1 MRIEMP
7 YEAEWI
13 IDNIRSHGYEAF
25 IVGGCVR
32 DAVLGRIPGD
42 WDITTSAKPEQVKE
56 IFGKTVDTGLK
67 HGTVTIIKHGSG
79 YEVTTYRI
87 DGEYLD
93 GRHPETVEFT
103 PDLREDLK
111 RRDFTINAMAYSHET
126 GIVDEFEGMEDL
138 KRRVIRCVGCAKDRF
153 TEDALRILRAV
164 RFAAQLD
171 FVIEDETYKAIAE
184 IAPNL
189 VHVSKE
195 RIQVEL
201 TKLLLSDHPEKI
213 WMVDATG
220 IAEYVT
226 PGFTEVFERELE
238 SRNSMDPLKEC
249 WAGIAALPADKSH
262 RWAGFL
268 RHMTAE
274 QAVKILRGLK
284 LDNDTIGNVKNM
296 ITAFQAPLTVDK
308 VEIRRLLSRVTEY
321 QFLGAMQLKKL
332 DGDETVPGIL
342 RLFEEIKEAGD
353 CVSLKQL
360 AVNGGDLLAKGL
372 EKGKQIG
379 DGLMYLLNLVLEKP
393 ELNKREKAILRF
405 IEKQIMTQGYPPSVR
420 EIGKAVGLSST
431 ATVHGY
437 LSKLDE
443 KGYIKKQD
451 KKGRTLRLLKGGSG
465 EEKKTSSKEFYTQ
478 KELVEVPIIGKI
490 TAGEPILAVENVT
503 DTFPIPVDFVGNS
516 ESFMLTVRGESM
528 IESGIL
534 DGDYILV
541 KRQNM
546 ANNGEIVV
554 ALIGDEATV
563 KTFYKEKDHIRLQ
576 PENSTMD
583 PIIVPTCEILG
594 KVAGVFR
601 KM

>member
-201 TKLLLSDHPEKI
+201 TKLLMSDHPEKI

-238 SRNSMDPLKEC
+238 SRSSRDPLKEC

-296 ITAFQAPLTVDK
+296 IT
-308 VEIRRLLSRVTEY
+308 
-321 QFLGAMQLKKL
+321 GAALMDCAILVVSAA
-332 DGDETVPGIL
+332 DGPMPQTREHI
-342 RLFEEIKEAGD
+342 
-353 CVSLKQL
+353 
-360 AVNGGDLLAKGL
+360 LLARQVGVPYIVVFMNKVDQVDD
-372 EKGKQIG
+372 EE
-379 DGLMYLLNLVLEKP
+379 LL
-393 ELNKREKAILRF
+393 
-405 IEKQIMTQGYPPSVR
+405 
-420 EIGKAVGLSST
+420 
-431 ATVHGY
+431 
-437 LSKLDE
+437 
-443 KGYIKKQD
+443 
-451 KKGRTLRLLKGGSG
+451 
-465 EEKKTSSKEFYTQ
+465 
-478 KELVEVPIIGKI
+478 ELVEMEIRELLSSYDFPGDEIPIIKG
-490 TAGEPILAVENVT
+490 
-503 DTFPIPVDFVGNS
+503 
-516 ESFMLTVRGESM
+516 
-528 IESGIL
+528 
-534 DGDYILV
+534 
-541 KRQNM
+541 
-546 ANNGEIVV
+546 
-554 ALIGDEATV
+554 
-563 KTFYKEKDHIRLQ
+563 
-576 PENSTMD
+576 
-583 PIIVPTCEILG
+583 
-594 KVAGVFR
+594 
-601 KM
+601 

>member
-67 HGTVTIIKHGSG
+67 HGTVTIIKHGKG

-138 KRRVIRCVGCAKDRF
+138 KRRVIRCVGCAGDRF

-171 FVIEDETYKAIAE
+171 FVIEDETYKAIVK

-189 VHVSKE
+189 THVSKE

-213 WMVDATG
+213 WMVDETG
-220 IAEYVT
+220 IADYVT
-226 PGFTEVFERELE
+226 SGFPEVFERELE
-238 SRNSMDPLKEC
+238 RENSHNAGENETPGTCGCLVDGASRDTLKEY
-249 WAGIAALPADKSH
+249 WTGLAALPADKSH

-268 RHMTAE
+268 RHMTPE

-284 LDNDTIGNVKNM
+284 LDNDTIGNVKSM
-296 ITAFQAPLTVDK
+296 VMAFQAPLAVDK
-308 VEIRRLLSRVTEY
+308 VQIRKLLSRVTEY

-332 DGDETVPGIL
+332 DGDETVPELL
-342 RLFEEIKEAGD
+342 RLFEEIRESGD

-360 AVNGGDLLAKGL
+360 AVNGGDLLQQGL

-379 DGLMYLLNLVLEKP
+379 DGLMYLLNIVLEEP
-393 ELNKREKAILRF
+393 ELNKKDILLEKINQF
-405 IEKQIMTQGYPPSVR
+405 
-420 EIGKAVGLSST
+420 
-431 ATVHGY
+431 
-437 LSKLDE
+437 
-443 KGYIKKQD
+443 KK
-451 KKGRTLRLLKGGSG
+451 
-465 EEKKTSSKEFYTQ
+465 
-478 KELVEVPIIGKI
+478 I
-490 TAGEPILAVENVT
+490 
-503 DTFPIPVDFVGNS
+503 
-516 ESFMLTVRGESM
+516 
-528 IESGIL
+528 
-534 DGDYILV
+534 
-541 KRQNM
+541 
-546 ANNGEIVV
+546 
-554 ALIGDEATV
+554 
-563 KTFYKEKDHIRLQ
+563 
-576 PENSTMD
+576 
-583 PIIVPTCEILG
+583 
-594 KVAGVFR
+594 
-601 KM
+601 

>member
-1 MRIEMP
+1 MP

-213 WMVDATG
+213 WMVDVTG
-220 IAEYVT
+220 IADYVT
-226 PGFTEVFERELE
+226 SGFPEGFERELE
-238 SRNSMDPLKEC
+238 RENSHNAGENETPGTSGCLVDGASRDALKEC
-249 WAGIAALPADKSH
+249 WIGLAALPADKSH

-296 ITAFQAPLTVDK
+296 IMAFQAPLAVDK

-393 ELNKREKAILRF
+393 ELNKKDILLEKINQF
-405 IEKQIMTQGYPPSVR
+405 
-420 EIGKAVGLSST
+420 
-431 ATVHGY
+431 
-437 LSKLDE
+437 
-443 KGYIKKQD
+443 
-451 KKGRTLRLLKGGSG
+451 
-465 EEKKTSSKEFYTQ
+465 
-478 KELVEVPIIGKI
+478 
-490 TAGEPILAVENVT
+490 
-503 DTFPIPVDFVGNS
+503 
-516 ESFMLTVRGESM
+516 
-528 IESGIL
+528 
-534 DGDYILV
+534 
-541 KRQNM
+541 
-546 ANNGEIVV
+546 
-554 ALIGDEATV
+554 
-563 KTFYKEKDHIRLQ
+563 KEK
-576 PENSTMD
+576 
-583 PIIVPTCEILG
+583 
-594 KVAGVFR
+594 
-601 KM
+601 

>member
-213 WMVDATG
+213 WMVDETG
-220 IAEYVT
+220 IADYVT
-226 PGFTEVFERELE
+226 SGFPEVFERELE
-238 SRNSMDPLKEC
+238 RENSHNAGENETPGTSGCLVDGASRDALKEC
-249 WAGIAALPADKSH
+249 WIGLAALPADKSH

-268 RHMTAE
+268 RHMTPE
-274 QAVKILRGLK
+274 QAVKILRELK
-284 LDNDTIGNVKNM
+284 LDNDTIGNVKSM
-296 ITAFQAPLTVDK
+296 VMVFQAPLAVDK

-393 ELNKREKAILRF
+393 ELNKKDILLEKINQF
-405 IEKQIMTQGYPPSVR
+405 
-420 EIGKAVGLSST
+420 
-431 ATVHGY
+431 
-437 LSKLDE
+437 
-443 KGYIKKQD
+443 
-451 KKGRTLRLLKGGSG
+451 
-465 EEKKTSSKEFYTQ
+465 
-478 KELVEVPIIGKI
+478 
-490 TAGEPILAVENVT
+490 
-503 DTFPIPVDFVGNS
+503 
-516 ESFMLTVRGESM
+516 
-528 IESGIL
+528 
-534 DGDYILV
+534 
-541 KRQNM
+541 
-546 ANNGEIVV
+546 
-554 ALIGDEATV
+554 
-563 KTFYKEKDHIRLQ
+563 KEK
-576 PENSTMD
+576 
-583 PIIVPTCEILG
+583 
-594 KVAGVFR
+594 
-601 KM
+601 

>member
-1 MRIEMP
+1 MNRDVRIEMP

-13 IDNIRSHGYEAF
+13 IKKIRERGFEAF
-25 IVGGCVR
+25 AVGGCVR
-32 DAVLGRIPGD
+32 DTLLGRTPGD
-42 WDITTSAKPEQVKE
+42 WDITTSAKPEEVKA
-56 IFGKTVDTGLK
+56 IFGKTVDTGLQ
-67 HGTVTIIKHGSG
+67 HGTVTIIKNRKG

-87 DGEYLD
+87 DGEYRD
-93 GRHPETVEFT
+93 GRHPDSVEFT
-103 PDLREDLK
+103 SSLLEDLK

-126 GIVDEFEGMEDL
+126 GIVDAFDGMGDL
-138 KRRVIRCVGCAKDRF
+138 EKKVIRCVGCPRDRF
-153 TEDALRILRAV
+153 TEDALRILRAI
-164 RFAAQLD
+164 RFAAQLG
-171 FVIEDETYKAIAE
+171 FSIEGETYGAIRE

-189 VHVSKE
+189 KNVSKE

-296 ITAFQAPLTVDK
+296 ITAFQAPLAVDK

-360 AVNGGDLLAKGL
+360 ST
-372 EKGKQIG
+372 E
-379 DGLMYLLNLVLEKP
+379 
-393 ELNKREKAILRF
+393 AIFSQKVWKKESR
-405 IEKQIMTQGYPPSVR
+405 S
-420 EIGKAVGLSST
+420 
-431 ATVHGY
+431 AT
-437 LSKLDE
+437 
-443 KGYIKKQD
+443 
-451 KKGRTLRLLKGGSG
+451 GSC
-465 EEKKTSSKEFYTQ
+465 
-478 KELVEVPIIGKI
+478 
-490 TAGEPILAVENVT
+490 
-503 DTFPIPVDFVGNS
+503 TF
-516 ESFMLTVRGESM
+516 
-528 IESGIL
+528 
-534 DGDYILV
+534 
-541 KRQNM
+541 
-546 ANNGEIVV
+546 
-554 ALIGDEATV
+554 
-563 KTFYKEKDHIRLQ
+563 
-576 PENSTMD
+576 
-583 PIIVPTCEILG
+583 
-594 KVAGVFR
+594 
-601 KM
+601 

>member
-1 MRIEMP
+1 MP

-126 GIVDEFEGMEDL
+126 GTVDEFEGMEDL

-213 WMVDATG
+213 WMVDETG
-220 IAEYVT
+220 IADYVT
-226 PGFTEVFERELE
+226 SGFPEVFERELE
-238 SRNSMDPLKEC
+238 RENSHNAGENETPGTSGCLVDGASRDALKEC
-249 WAGIAALPADKSH
+249 WIGLAALPADKSH

-296 ITAFQAPLTVDK
+296 ITAFQAPLAVDK

-372 EKGKQIG
+372 VKGKQIG
-379 DGLMYLLNLVLEKP
+379 NGLMYLLNLVLEKP
-393 ELNKREKAILRF
+393 ELNKKDILLEKINQF
-405 IEKQIMTQGYPPSVR
+405 
-420 EIGKAVGLSST
+420 
-431 ATVHGY
+431 
-437 LSKLDE
+437 
-443 KGYIKKQD
+443 
-451 KKGRTLRLLKGGSG
+451 
-465 EEKKTSSKEFYTQ
+465 
-478 KELVEVPIIGKI
+478 
-490 TAGEPILAVENVT
+490 
-503 DTFPIPVDFVGNS
+503 
-516 ESFMLTVRGESM
+516 
-528 IESGIL
+528 
-534 DGDYILV
+534 
-541 KRQNM
+541 
-546 ANNGEIVV
+546 
-554 ALIGDEATV
+554 
-563 KTFYKEKDHIRLQ
+563 KEK
-576 PENSTMD
+576 
-583 PIIVPTCEILG
+583 
-594 KVAGVFR
+594 
-601 KM
+601 

>member
-220 IAEYVT
+220 IADYVT
-226 PGFTEVFERELE
+226 SGFPEVFERELE
-238 SRNSMDPLKEC
+238 RENSHNAGENETPGTSGCLVDGASRDALKEC
-249 WAGIAALPADKSH
+249 WIGLAALPADKSH

-296 ITAFQAPLTVDK
+296 ITAFQAPLAVDK
-308 VEIRRLLSRVTEY
+308 VEIRRFLSRVTEY

-332 DGDETVPGIL
+332 DGDKTVPGIL

-393 ELNKREKAILRF
+393 ELNKKDILLEKINQF
-405 IEKQIMTQGYPPSVR
+405 
-420 EIGKAVGLSST
+420 
-431 ATVHGY
+431 
-437 LSKLDE
+437 
-443 KGYIKKQD
+443 
-451 KKGRTLRLLKGGSG
+451 
-465 EEKKTSSKEFYTQ
+465 
-478 KELVEVPIIGKI
+478 
-490 TAGEPILAVENVT
+490 
-503 DTFPIPVDFVGNS
+503 
-516 ESFMLTVRGESM
+516 
-528 IESGIL
+528 
-534 DGDYILV
+534 
-541 KRQNM
+541 
-546 ANNGEIVV
+546 
-554 ALIGDEATV
+554 
-563 KTFYKEKDHIRLQ
+563 KEK
-576 PENSTMD
+576 
-583 PIIVPTCEILG
+583 
-594 KVAGVFR
+594 
-601 KM
+601 

>member
-1 MRIEMP
+1 MP

-171 FVIEDETYKAIAE
+171 FVIEDETYKASAE

-213 WMVDATG
+213 WMVDETG
-220 IAEYVT
+220 IADYVT
-226 PGFTEVFERELE
+226 SGFPEVFERELE
-238 SRNSMDPLKEC
+238 RENSHNAGENETPGTSGCLVDGASRDALKEC
-249 WAGIAALPADKSH
+249 WIGLAALPADKSH

-296 ITAFQAPLTVDK
+296 ITAFQAPLAVDK

-393 ELNKREKAILRF
+393 ELNKKDILL
-405 IEKQIMTQGYPPSVR
+405 E
-420 EIGKAVGLSST
+420 EIN
-431 ATVHGY
+431 
-437 LSKLDE
+437 
-443 KGYIKKQD
+443 Q
-451 KKGRTLRLLKGGSG
+451 
-465 EEKKTSSKEFYTQ
+465 F
-478 KELVEVPIIGKI
+478 
-490 TAGEPILAVENVT
+490 
-503 DTFPIPVDFVGNS
+503 
-516 ESFMLTVRGESM
+516 
-528 IESGIL
+528 
-534 DGDYILV
+534 
-541 KRQNM
+541 
-546 ANNGEIVV
+546 
-554 ALIGDEATV
+554 
-563 KTFYKEKDHIRLQ
+563 KEK
-576 PENSTMD
+576 
-583 PIIVPTCEILG
+583 
-594 KVAGVFR
+594 
-601 KM
+601 

>member
-171 FVIEDETYKAIAE
+171 FVIENETYKAIAE

-238 SRNSMDPLKEC
+238 SRSSRDLLKEC

-268 RHMTAE
+268 RHMMPE

-342 RLFEEIKEAGD
+342 QLFEEIKEAGD

-393 ELNKREKAILRF
+393 ELNKKDILL
-405 IEKQIMTQGYPPSVR
+405 E
-420 EIGKAVGLSST
+420 
-431 ATVHGY
+431 
-437 LSKLDE
+437 
-443 KGYIKKQD
+443 
-451 KKGRTLRLLKGGSG
+451 
-465 EEKKTSSKEFYTQ
+465 
-478 KELVEVPIIGKI
+478 KI
-490 TAGEPILAVENVT
+490 TQ
-503 DTFPIPVDFVGNS
+503 F
-516 ESFMLTVRGESM
+516 
-528 IESGIL
+528 
-534 DGDYILV
+534 
-541 KRQNM
+541 
-546 ANNGEIVV
+546 
-554 ALIGDEATV
+554 
-563 KTFYKEKDHIRLQ
+563 KEK
-576 PENSTMD
+576 
-583 PIIVPTCEILG
+583 
-594 KVAGVFR
+594 
-601 KM
+601 

>member
-79 YEVTTYRI
+79 YEVTTNRI

-220 IAEYVT
+220 IADYVT
-226 PGFTEVFERELE
+226 SGFPEVFERELE
-238 SRNSMDPLKEC
+238 RENSHNAGENETPGTSGCLVDGASRDALKEC
-249 WAGIAALPADKSH
+249 WIGLAALPADKSH

-296 ITAFQAPLTVDK
+296 IMAFQAPLAVDK

-393 ELNKREKAILRF
+393 ELNKKDILLEKINQF
-405 IEKQIMTQGYPPSVR
+405 
-420 EIGKAVGLSST
+420 
-431 ATVHGY
+431 
-437 LSKLDE
+437 
-443 KGYIKKQD
+443 
-451 KKGRTLRLLKGGSG
+451 
-465 EEKKTSSKEFYTQ
+465 
-478 KELVEVPIIGKI
+478 
-490 TAGEPILAVENVT
+490 
-503 DTFPIPVDFVGNS
+503 
-516 ESFMLTVRGESM
+516 
-528 IESGIL
+528 
-534 DGDYILV
+534 
-541 KRQNM
+541 
-546 ANNGEIVV
+546 
-554 ALIGDEATV
+554 
-563 KTFYKEKDHIRLQ
+563 KEK
-576 PENSTMD
+576 
-583 PIIVPTCEILG
+583 
-594 KVAGVFR
+594 
-601 KM
+601 

>member
-1 MRIEMP
+1 MP

-111 RRDFTINAMAYSHET
+111 RR
-126 GIVDEFEGMEDL
+126 V
-138 KRRVIRCVGCAKDRF
+138 VRCVGCAKDRF

-238 SRNSMDPLKEC
+238 SRSSRDPLKEC

-296 ITAFQAPLTVDK
+296 ITAFQAPLAVDK

-393 ELNKREKAILRF
+393 ELNKKDILLEKINQF
-405 IEKQIMTQGYPPSVR
+405 
-420 EIGKAVGLSST
+420 
-431 ATVHGY
+431 
-437 LSKLDE
+437 
-443 KGYIKKQD
+443 KK
-451 KKGRTLRLLKGGSG
+451 K
-465 EEKKTSSKEFYTQ
+465 
-478 KELVEVPIIGKI
+478 
-490 TAGEPILAVENVT
+490 
-503 DTFPIPVDFVGNS
+503 
-516 ESFMLTVRGESM
+516 
-528 IESGIL
+528 
-534 DGDYILV
+534 
-541 KRQNM
+541 
-546 ANNGEIVV
+546 
-554 ALIGDEATV
+554 
-563 KTFYKEKDHIRLQ
+563 
-576 PENSTMD
+576 
-583 PIIVPTCEILG
+583 
-594 KVAGVFR
+594 
-601 KM
+601 

>member
-138 KRRVIRCVGCAKDRF
+138 NRRVIRCVGCAKDRF

-171 FVIEDETYKAIAE
+171 FVIENETYKAIAE

-238 SRNSMDPLKEC
+238 SRSSRDLLKEC

-268 RHMTAE
+268 RHMMPE

-296 ITAFQAPLTVDK
+296 ITAFQAPLAVDK

-342 RLFEEIKEAGD
+342 QLFEEIKEAGD

-393 ELNKREKAILRF
+393 ELNKKDILL
-405 IEKQIMTQGYPPSVR
+405 E
-420 EIGKAVGLSST
+420 
-431 ATVHGY
+431 
-437 LSKLDE
+437 
-443 KGYIKKQD
+443 
-451 KKGRTLRLLKGGSG
+451 
-465 EEKKTSSKEFYTQ
+465 
-478 KELVEVPIIGKI
+478 KI
-490 TAGEPILAVENVT
+490 TQ
-503 DTFPIPVDFVGNS
+503 F
-516 ESFMLTVRGESM
+516 
-528 IESGIL
+528 
-534 DGDYILV
+534 
-541 KRQNM
+541 
-546 ANNGEIVV
+546 
-554 ALIGDEATV
+554 
-563 KTFYKEKDHIRLQ
+563 KEK
-576 PENSTMD
+576 
-583 PIIVPTCEILG
+583 
-594 KVAGVFR
+594 
-601 KM
+601 

>member
-220 IAEYVT
+220 IAGYVT
-226 PGFTEVFERELE
+226 SGFPEVFERELE
-238 SRNSMDPLKEC
+238 RENSHNAGENETPGTSGCLVDGASRDALKEC
-249 WAGIAALPADKSH
+249 WIGLAALPADKSH

-296 ITAFQAPLTVDK
+296 ITAFQAPLAVDK

-393 ELNKREKAILRF
+393 ELNKKDILLEKINQF
-405 IEKQIMTQGYPPSVR
+405 
-420 EIGKAVGLSST
+420 
-431 ATVHGY
+431 
-437 LSKLDE
+437 
-443 KGYIKKQD
+443 
-451 KKGRTLRLLKGGSG
+451 
-465 EEKKTSSKEFYTQ
+465 
-478 KELVEVPIIGKI
+478 
-490 TAGEPILAVENVT
+490 
-503 DTFPIPVDFVGNS
+503 
-516 ESFMLTVRGESM
+516 
-528 IESGIL
+528 
-534 DGDYILV
+534 
-541 KRQNM
+541 
-546 ANNGEIVV
+546 
-554 ALIGDEATV
+554 
-563 KTFYKEKDHIRLQ
+563 KEK
-576 PENSTMD
+576 
-583 PIIVPTCEILG
+583 
-594 KVAGVFR
+594 
-601 KM
+601 

>member
-67 HGTVTIIKHGSG
+67 HGTVTIIKHGKG

-138 KRRVIRCVGCAKDRF
+138 KRRVIRCVGRAGDRF

-171 FVIEDETYKAIAE
+171 FVIEDETYKAIVK

-189 VHVSKE
+189 THVSKE

-213 WMVDATG
+213 WMVDETG
-220 IAEYVT
+220 IADYVT
-226 PGFTEVFERELE
+226 SGFPEVFERELE
-238 SRNSMDPLKEC
+238 RENSHNAGENETPGTCGCLVEGASRDTLKEY
-249 WAGIAALPADKSH
+249 WTGLAALPADKSH

-268 RHMTAE
+268 RHMTPE

-284 LDNDTIGNVKNM
+284 LDNDTIGNVKSM
-296 ITAFQAPLTVDK
+296 VMAFQAPLAVDK
-308 VEIRRLLSRVTEY
+308 VQIRKLLSRVTEY

-332 DGDETVPGIL
+332 DGDETVPEL
-342 RLFEEIKEAGD
+342 LQLFEEIREAGD

-360 AVNGGDLLAKGL
+360 AVNGGDLLQQGL

-379 DGLMYLLNLVLEKP
+379 DGLMYLLNLVLEEPK
-393 ELNKREKAILRF
+393 LNKKDILLEKINQF
-405 IEKQIMTQGYPPSVR
+405 
-420 EIGKAVGLSST
+420 
-431 ATVHGY
+431 
-437 LSKLDE
+437 
-443 KGYIKKQD
+443 KK
-451 KKGRTLRLLKGGSG
+451 
-465 EEKKTSSKEFYTQ
+465 
-478 KELVEVPIIGKI
+478 I
-490 TAGEPILAVENVT
+490 
-503 DTFPIPVDFVGNS
+503 
-516 ESFMLTVRGESM
+516 
-528 IESGIL
+528 
-534 DGDYILV
+534 
-541 KRQNM
+541 
-546 ANNGEIVV
+546 
-554 ALIGDEATV
+554 
-563 KTFYKEKDHIRLQ
+563 
-576 PENSTMD
+576 
-583 PIIVPTCEILG
+583 
-594 KVAGVFR
+594 
-601 KM
+601 

>member
-201 TKLLLSDHPEKI
+201 TKLLLSEHPEKI

-220 IAEYVT
+220 IAEYVM
-226 PGFTEVFERELE
+226 PGFTEVFEWELE
-238 SRNSMDPLKEC
+238 SRSSRDPLKEC

-296 ITAFQAPLTVDK
+296 ITAFQAPLAVDK

-342 RLFEEIKEAGD
+342 RLFWEIKEAGD

-372 EKGKQIG
+372 VKGKQIG

-393 ELNKREKAILRF
+393 ELNKKDILLEKINQF
-405 IEKQIMTQGYPPSVR
+405 
-420 EIGKAVGLSST
+420 
-431 ATVHGY
+431 
-437 LSKLDE
+437 
-443 KGYIKKQD
+443 
-451 KKGRTLRLLKGGSG
+451 
-465 EEKKTSSKEFYTQ
+465 
-478 KELVEVPIIGKI
+478 
-490 TAGEPILAVENVT
+490 
-503 DTFPIPVDFVGNS
+503 
-516 ESFMLTVRGESM
+516 
-528 IESGIL
+528 
-534 DGDYILV
+534 
-541 KRQNM
+541 
-546 ANNGEIVV
+546 
-554 ALIGDEATV
+554 
-563 KTFYKEKDHIRLQ
+563 KEK
-576 PENSTMD
+576 
-583 PIIVPTCEILG
+583 
-594 KVAGVFR
+594 
-601 KM
+601 

>member
-171 FVIEDETYKAIAE
+171 FVIENETYKAIAE

-238 SRNSMDPLKEC
+238 SRSSRDLLKEC

-268 RHMTAE
+268 RHMMPE

-296 ITAFQAPLTVDK
+296 ITAFQAPLAVDK

-342 RLFEEIKEAGD
+342 QLFEEIKEAGD

-393 ELNKREKAILRF
+393 ELNKKDILL
-405 IEKQIMTQGYPPSVR
+405 E
-420 EIGKAVGLSST
+420 
-431 ATVHGY
+431 
-437 LSKLDE
+437 
-443 KGYIKKQD
+443 
-451 KKGRTLRLLKGGSG
+451 
-465 EEKKTSSKEFYTQ
+465 
-478 KELVEVPIIGKI
+478 KI
-490 TAGEPILAVENVT
+490 TQ
-503 DTFPIPVDFVGNS
+503 F
-516 ESFMLTVRGESM
+516 
-528 IESGIL
+528 
-534 DGDYILV
+534 
-541 KRQNM
+541 
-546 ANNGEIVV
+546 
-554 ALIGDEATV
+554 
-563 KTFYKEKDHIRLQ
+563 KEK
-576 PENSTMD
+576 
-583 PIIVPTCEILG
+583 
-594 KVAGVFR
+594 
-601 KM
+601 

>member
-67 HGTVTIIKHGSG
+67 HGTVTIIKHGKG

-138 KRRVIRCVGCAKDRF
+138 KRRVIRCVGCAGDRF

-171 FVIEDETYKAIAE
+171 FVIEDETYKAIVK

-189 VHVSKE
+189 THVSKE

-213 WMVDATG
+213 WMVDETG
-220 IAEYVT
+220 IADYVT
-226 PGFTEVFERELE
+226 SGFPEVFERELE
-238 SRNSMDPLKEC
+238 RENSHNAGENETPGTSGCLVDGASRDALKEC
-249 WAGIAALPADKSH
+249 WIGLAALPADKSH

-268 RHMTAE
+268 RHMTPE

-284 LDNDTIGNVKNM
+284 LDNDTIGNVKSM
-296 ITAFQAPLTVDK
+296 VMAFQAPLAVDK
-308 VEIRRLLSRVTEY
+308 VQIRKLLSRVTEY

-332 DGDETVPGIL
+332 DGDETVPELL
-342 RLFEEIKEAGD
+342 RLFEEIREAGD

-360 AVNGGDLLAKGL
+360 AVNGGDLLQQGL

-379 DGLMYLLNLVLEKP
+379 DGLMYLLNLVLEEPK
-393 ELNKREKAILRF
+393 LNKKDILLEKINQF
-405 IEKQIMTQGYPPSVR
+405 
-420 EIGKAVGLSST
+420 
-431 ATVHGY
+431 
-437 LSKLDE
+437 
-443 KGYIKKQD
+443 KK
-451 KKGRTLRLLKGGSG
+451 
-465 EEKKTSSKEFYTQ
+465 
-478 KELVEVPIIGKI
+478 I
-490 TAGEPILAVENVT
+490 
-503 DTFPIPVDFVGNS
+503 
-516 ESFMLTVRGESM
+516 
-528 IESGIL
+528 
-534 DGDYILV
+534 
-541 KRQNM
+541 
-546 ANNGEIVV
+546 
-554 ALIGDEATV
+554 
-563 KTFYKEKDHIRLQ
+563 
-576 PENSTMD
+576 
-583 PIIVPTCEILG
+583 
-594 KVAGVFR
+594 
-601 KM
+601 

>member
-67 HGTVTIIKHGSG
+67 HGTVTIIKHGKG

-138 KRRVIRCVGCAKDRF
+138 KRRVIRCVGCADDRF

-171 FVIEDETYKAIAE
+171 FVIEDETYKAIVK

-189 VHVSKE
+189 THVSKE

-213 WMVDATG
+213 WMVDETG
-220 IAEYVT
+220 IADYVT
-226 PGFTEVFERELE
+226 SGFPEVFERELE
-238 SRNSMDPLKEC
+238 RENALAAGRSEALGKCGCLTDGASREALKEC
-249 WAGIAALPADKSH
+249 WTGLAALVADKSH

-268 RHMTAE
+268 RHMTPE

-284 LDNDTIGNVKNM
+284 LDNDTIGNVKCM
-296 ITAFQAPLTVDK
+296 VMAFQTPLAVDK
-308 VEIRRLLSRVTEY
+308 VQIRKLLSRVTEY

-332 DGDETVPGIL
+332 DGDETVPELL

-360 AVNGGDLLAKGL
+360 AVNGGDLLQQGL

-379 DGLMYLLNLVLEKP
+379 DGLMYLLNLVLEEP
-393 ELNKREKAILRF
+393 ELNKKDILLEKINQF
-405 IEKQIMTQGYPPSVR
+405 
-420 EIGKAVGLSST
+420 
-431 ATVHGY
+431 
-437 LSKLDE
+437 
-443 KGYIKKQD
+443 KK
-451 KKGRTLRLLKGGSG
+451 
-465 EEKKTSSKEFYTQ
+465 
-478 KELVEVPIIGKI
+478 I
-490 TAGEPILAVENVT
+490 
-503 DTFPIPVDFVGNS
+503 
-516 ESFMLTVRGESM
+516 
-528 IESGIL
+528 
-534 DGDYILV
+534 
-541 KRQNM
+541 
-546 ANNGEIVV
+546 
-554 ALIGDEATV
+554 
-563 KTFYKEKDHIRLQ
+563 
-576 PENSTMD
+576 
-583 PIIVPTCEILG
+583 
-594 KVAGVFR
+594 
-601 KM
+601 

>member
-138 KRRVIRCVGCAKDRF
+138 KRQVIRCVGCAKDRF

-220 IAEYVT
+220 IADYVT
-226 PGFTEVFERELE
+226 SGFPEVFERELE
-238 SRNSMDPLKEC
+238 RENSHNAGENETPGTSGCLVDGASRDALKEC
-249 WAGIAALPADKSH
+249 WIGLAALPADKSH

-296 ITAFQAPLTVDK
+296 IMAFQAPLAVDK

-393 ELNKREKAILRF
+393 ELNKKDILLEKINQF
-405 IEKQIMTQGYPPSVR
+405 
-420 EIGKAVGLSST
+420 
-431 ATVHGY
+431 
-437 LSKLDE
+437 
-443 KGYIKKQD
+443 
-451 KKGRTLRLLKGGSG
+451 
-465 EEKKTSSKEFYTQ
+465 
-478 KELVEVPIIGKI
+478 
-490 TAGEPILAVENVT
+490 
-503 DTFPIPVDFVGNS
+503 
-516 ESFMLTVRGESM
+516 
-528 IESGIL
+528 
-534 DGDYILV
+534 
-541 KRQNM
+541 
-546 ANNGEIVV
+546 
-554 ALIGDEATV
+554 
-563 KTFYKEKDHIRLQ
+563 KEK
-576 PENSTMD
+576 
-583 PIIVPTCEILG
+583 
-594 KVAGVFR
+594 
-601 KM
+601 

>member
-213 WMVDATG
+213 WMVDVTG
-220 IAEYVT
+220 IADYVT
-226 PGFTEVFERELE
+226 SGFPEVFERELE
-238 SRNSMDPLKEC
+238 RENSHNAGENETPGTSGCLVDGASRDALKEC
-249 WAGIAALPADKSH
+249 WIGLAALPADKSH

-296 ITAFQAPLTVDK
+296 IMAFQAPLAVDK

-360 AVNGGDLLAKGL
+360 AVNGGDLLAQGL

-393 ELNKREKAILRF
+393 ELNKKDILLEKINQF
-405 IEKQIMTQGYPPSVR
+405 
-420 EIGKAVGLSST
+420 
-431 ATVHGY
+431 
-437 LSKLDE
+437 
-443 KGYIKKQD
+443 
-451 KKGRTLRLLKGGSG
+451 
-465 EEKKTSSKEFYTQ
+465 
-478 KELVEVPIIGKI
+478 
-490 TAGEPILAVENVT
+490 
-503 DTFPIPVDFVGNS
+503 
-516 ESFMLTVRGESM
+516 
-528 IESGIL
+528 
-534 DGDYILV
+534 
-541 KRQNM
+541 
-546 ANNGEIVV
+546 
-554 ALIGDEATV
+554 
-563 KTFYKEKDHIRLQ
+563 KEK
-576 PENSTMD
+576 
-583 PIIVPTCEILG
+583 
-594 KVAGVFR
+594 
-601 KM
+601 

>member
-164 RFAAQLD
+164 WFAAQLD

-189 VHVSKE
+189 VHMSKE

-220 IAEYVT
+220 IADYVT
-226 PGFTEVFERELE
+226 SGFPEVFERELE
-238 SRNSMDPLKEC
+238 RENSHNAGENETPGTSGCLVDGASRDALKEC
-249 WAGIAALPADKSH
+249 WIGLAALPADKSH

-296 ITAFQAPLTVDK
+296 IMAFQAPLAVDK

-393 ELNKREKAILRF
+393 ELNKKDILLEKINQF
-405 IEKQIMTQGYPPSVR
+405 
-420 EIGKAVGLSST
+420 
-431 ATVHGY
+431 
-437 LSKLDE
+437 
-443 KGYIKKQD
+443 
-451 KKGRTLRLLKGGSG
+451 
-465 EEKKTSSKEFYTQ
+465 
-478 KELVEVPIIGKI
+478 
-490 TAGEPILAVENVT
+490 
-503 DTFPIPVDFVGNS
+503 
-516 ESFMLTVRGESM
+516 
-528 IESGIL
+528 
-534 DGDYILV
+534 
-541 KRQNM
+541 
-546 ANNGEIVV
+546 
-554 ALIGDEATV
+554 
-563 KTFYKEKDHIRLQ
+563 KEK
-576 PENSTMD
+576 
-583 PIIVPTCEILG
+583 
-594 KVAGVFR
+594 
-601 KM
+601 

>member
-1 MRIEMP
+1 MP

-220 IAEYVT
+220 IADYVT
-226 PGFTEVFERELE
+226 SGFPEVFERELE
-238 SRNSMDPLKEC
+238 RENSHNAGENETPGTSGCLVDGASRDALKEC
-249 WAGIAALPADKSH
+249 WIGLAALPADKSH

-296 ITAFQAPLTVDK
+296 ITAFQAPLAVDK

-393 ELNKREKAILRF
+393 ELNKKDILLEKINQF
-405 IEKQIMTQGYPPSVR
+405 
-420 EIGKAVGLSST
+420 
-431 ATVHGY
+431 
-437 LSKLDE
+437 
-443 KGYIKKQD
+443 
-451 KKGRTLRLLKGGSG
+451 
-465 EEKKTSSKEFYTQ
+465 
-478 KELVEVPIIGKI
+478 
-490 TAGEPILAVENVT
+490 
-503 DTFPIPVDFVGNS
+503 
-516 ESFMLTVRGESM
+516 
-528 IESGIL
+528 
-534 DGDYILV
+534 
-541 KRQNM
+541 
-546 ANNGEIVV
+546 
-554 ALIGDEATV
+554 
-563 KTFYKEKDHIRLQ
+563 KEK
-576 PENSTMD
+576 
-583 PIIVPTCEILG
+583 
-594 KVAGVFR
+594 
-601 KM
+601 

>member
-1 MRIEMP
+1 MP

-153 TEDALRILRAV
+153 AEDALRILRAV

-189 VHVSKE
+189 IHVSKE

-220 IAEYVT
+220 IAVYVT

-238 SRNSMDPLKEC
+238 SRSSRDPLKEC

-268 RHMTAE
+268 RHMTPE

-284 LDNDTIGNVKNM
+284 LDNDTIGNAKNM
-296 ITAFQAPLTVDK
+296 ISAFQAPLAVDK

-332 DGDETVPGIL
+332 DGDEIVPGIL
-342 RLFEEIKEAGD
+342 RLFEEIKESGD

-393 ELNKREKAILRF
+393 ELNKKDILLEKINQF
-405 IEKQIMTQGYPPSVR
+405 
-420 EIGKAVGLSST
+420 
-431 ATVHGY
+431 
-437 LSKLDE
+437 
-443 KGYIKKQD
+443 
-451 KKGRTLRLLKGGSG
+451 
-465 EEKKTSSKEFYTQ
+465 
-478 KELVEVPIIGKI
+478 
-490 TAGEPILAVENVT
+490 
-503 DTFPIPVDFVGNS
+503 
-516 ESFMLTVRGESM
+516 
-528 IESGIL
+528 
-534 DGDYILV
+534 
-541 KRQNM
+541 
-546 ANNGEIVV
+546 
-554 ALIGDEATV
+554 
-563 KTFYKEKDHIRLQ
+563 KEK
-576 PENSTMD
+576 
-583 PIIVPTCEILG
+583 
-594 KVAGVFR
+594 
-601 KM
+601 

>member
-1 MRIEMP
+1 MP

-296 ITAFQAPLTVDK
+296 ITAFQVPLAVDK

-342 RLFEEIKEAGD
+342 RLFEEIKESGD

-393 ELNKREKAILRF
+393 ELNKKDILLEKINQF
-405 IEKQIMTQGYPPSVR
+405 
-420 EIGKAVGLSST
+420 
-431 ATVHGY
+431 
-437 LSKLDE
+437 
-443 KGYIKKQD
+443 
-451 KKGRTLRLLKGGSG
+451 
-465 EEKKTSSKEFYTQ
+465 
-478 KELVEVPIIGKI
+478 
-490 TAGEPILAVENVT
+490 
-503 DTFPIPVDFVGNS
+503 
-516 ESFMLTVRGESM
+516 
-528 IESGIL
+528 
-534 DGDYILV
+534 
-541 KRQNM
+541 
-546 ANNGEIVV
+546 
-554 ALIGDEATV
+554 
-563 KTFYKEKDHIRLQ
+563 KEK
-576 PENSTMD
+576 
-583 PIIVPTCEILG
+583 
-594 KVAGVFR
+594 
-601 KM
+601 

>member
-220 IAEYVT
+220 IADYVT
-226 PGFTEVFERELE
+226 SGFPEVFERELE
-238 SRNSMDPLKEC
+238 RENSHNAGENETPGTSGCLVDGASRDALKEC
-249 WAGIAALPADKSH
+249 WIGLAALPADKSH

-296 ITAFQAPLTVDK
+296 IMAFQAPLAVDK

-372 EKGKQIG
+372 VKGKQIG

-393 ELNKREKAILRF
+393 ELNKKDILLEKINQF
-405 IEKQIMTQGYPPSVR
+405 
-420 EIGKAVGLSST
+420 
-431 ATVHGY
+431 
-437 LSKLDE
+437 
-443 KGYIKKQD
+443 
-451 KKGRTLRLLKGGSG
+451 
-465 EEKKTSSKEFYTQ
+465 
-478 KELVEVPIIGKI
+478 
-490 TAGEPILAVENVT
+490 
-503 DTFPIPVDFVGNS
+503 
-516 ESFMLTVRGESM
+516 
-528 IESGIL
+528 
-534 DGDYILV
+534 
-541 KRQNM
+541 
-546 ANNGEIVV
+546 
-554 ALIGDEATV
+554 
-563 KTFYKEKDHIRLQ
+563 KEK
-576 PENSTMD
+576 
-583 PIIVPTCEILG
+583 
-594 KVAGVFR
+594 
-601 KM
+601 

>member
-1 MRIEMP
+1 MP

-220 IAEYVT
+220 IADYVT
-226 PGFTEVFERELE
+226 SGFPEVFERELE
-238 SRNSMDPLKEC
+238 RENSHNAGENETPGTSGCLVDGASRDALKEC
-249 WAGIAALPADKSH
+249 WIGLAALPADKSH

-296 ITAFQAPLTVDK
+296 ITTFQAPLAVDK

-393 ELNKREKAILRF
+393 ELNKKDILLEKINQF
-405 IEKQIMTQGYPPSVR
+405 
-420 EIGKAVGLSST
+420 
-431 ATVHGY
+431 
-437 LSKLDE
+437 
-443 KGYIKKQD
+443 
-451 KKGRTLRLLKGGSG
+451 
-465 EEKKTSSKEFYTQ
+465 
-478 KELVEVPIIGKI
+478 
-490 TAGEPILAVENVT
+490 
-503 DTFPIPVDFVGNS
+503 
-516 ESFMLTVRGESM
+516 
-528 IESGIL
+528 
-534 DGDYILV
+534 
-541 KRQNM
+541 
-546 ANNGEIVV
+546 
-554 ALIGDEATV
+554 
-563 KTFYKEKDHIRLQ
+563 KEK
-576 PENSTMD
+576 
-583 PIIVPTCEILG
+583 
-594 KVAGVFR
+594 
-601 KM
+601 

>member
-138 KRRVIRCVGCAKDRF
+138 KRRVIRCVGCAGDRF

-171 FVIEDETYKAIAE
+171 FVIEDETYKAIVK

-189 VHVSKE
+189 THVSKE

-213 WMVDATG
+213 WMVDETG
-220 IAEYVT
+220 IADYVT
-226 PGFTEVFERELE
+226 SGFPEVFERELE
-238 SRNSMDPLKEC
+238 RENSHNAGENETPGTSGCLVDGASRDALKEC
-249 WAGIAALPADKSH
+249 WTGLAALPADKSH

-268 RHMTAE
+268 RHMTPE

-284 LDNDTIGNVKNM
+284 LDNDTIGNVKSM
-296 ITAFQAPLTVDK
+296 VMAFQAPLAVNK
-308 VEIRRLLSRVTEY
+308 VQIRKLLSRVTEY

-332 DGDETVPGIL
+332 DGDETVPELL
-342 RLFEEIKEAGD
+342 RLFEEIREAGD

-360 AVNGGDLLAKGL
+360 AVNGGDLLQQGL

-379 DGLMYLLNLVLEKP
+379 DGLMYLLNLVLEEPK
-393 ELNKREKAILRF
+393 LNKKDILLEKINQF
-405 IEKQIMTQGYPPSVR
+405 
-420 EIGKAVGLSST
+420 
-431 ATVHGY
+431 
-437 LSKLDE
+437 
-443 KGYIKKQD
+443 KK
-451 KKGRTLRLLKGGSG
+451 
-465 EEKKTSSKEFYTQ
+465 
-478 KELVEVPIIGKI
+478 I
-490 TAGEPILAVENVT
+490 
-503 DTFPIPVDFVGNS
+503 
-516 ESFMLTVRGESM
+516 
-528 IESGIL
+528 
-534 DGDYILV
+534 
-541 KRQNM
+541 
-546 ANNGEIVV
+546 
-554 ALIGDEATV
+554 
-563 KTFYKEKDHIRLQ
+563 
-576 PENSTMD
+576 
-583 PIIVPTCEILG
+583 
-594 KVAGVFR
+594 
-601 KM
+601 

>member
-67 HGTVTIIKHGSG
+67 HGTVTIIKHGKG

-138 KRRVIRCVGCAKDRF
+138 KRRVIRCVGCAGDRF

-171 FVIEDETYKAIAE
+171 FVIEDETYKAIVK

-189 VHVSKE
+189 THVSKE

-213 WMVDATG
+213 WMVDETG
-220 IAEYVT
+220 IADYVT
-226 PGFTEVFERELE
+226 SGFPEVFERELE
-238 SRNSMDPLKEC
+238 RENSHNAGENETPGTSGCLVDGASRDALKEC
-249 WAGIAALPADKSH
+249 WTGLAALPADKSH

-268 RHMTAE
+268 RHMTPE

-284 LDNDTIGNVKNM
+284 LDNDTIGNVKSM
-296 ITAFQAPLTVDK
+296 VMAFQAPLAVNK
-308 VEIRRLLSRVTEY
+308 VQIRKLLSRVTEY

-332 DGDETVPGIL
+332 DGDETVPELL
-342 RLFEEIKEAGD
+342 RLFEEIREAGD

-360 AVNGGDLLAKGL
+360 AVNGGDLLQQGL

-379 DGLMYLLNLVLEKP
+379 DGLMYLLNLVLEEPK
-393 ELNKREKAILRF
+393 LNKKDILLEKINQF
-405 IEKQIMTQGYPPSVR
+405 
-420 EIGKAVGLSST
+420 
-431 ATVHGY
+431 
-437 LSKLDE
+437 
-443 KGYIKKQD
+443 KK
-451 KKGRTLRLLKGGSG
+451 
-465 EEKKTSSKEFYTQ
+465 
-478 KELVEVPIIGKI
+478 I
-490 TAGEPILAVENVT
+490 
-503 DTFPIPVDFVGNS
+503 
-516 ESFMLTVRGESM
+516 
-528 IESGIL
+528 
-534 DGDYILV
+534 
-541 KRQNM
+541 
-546 ANNGEIVV
+546 
-554 ALIGDEATV
+554 
-563 KTFYKEKDHIRLQ
+563 
-576 PENSTMD
+576 
-583 PIIVPTCEILG
+583 
-594 KVAGVFR
+594 
-601 KM
+601 

>member
-1 MRIEMP
+1 MKGSIYKEVTGPVRIEMP

-13 IDNIRSHGYEAF
+13 INNIRSHGYEAF

-67 HGTVTIIKHGSG
+67 HGTVTIIKHGNG

-189 VHVSKE
+189 IHVSKE

-226 PGFTEVFERELE
+226 AGFPEVFERELE
-238 SRNSMDPLKEC
+238 RENAHGTGEEVPGTCGLSSDGDSRNVLKEC
-249 WAGIAALPADKSH
+249 WAGITALPADKSH

-268 RHMTAE
+268 RHMTPE

-296 ITAFQAPLTVDK
+296 ITAFQAPLAADK
-308 VEIRRLLSRVTEY
+308 VEIRKLLSRVTEY

-332 DGDETVPGIL
+332 DWDGTVPEIL
-342 RLFEEIKEAGD
+342 ELFEEIKKAGD

-393 ELNKREKAILRF
+393 ELNKKDILLEKIEQF
-405 IEKQIMTQGYPPSVR
+405 IQDQ
-420 EIGKAVGLSST
+420 
-431 ATVHGY
+431 
-437 LSKLDE
+437 
-443 KGYIKKQD
+443 KK
-451 KKGRTLRLLKGGSG
+451 
-465 EEKKTSSKEFYTQ
+465 
-478 KELVEVPIIGKI
+478 
-490 TAGEPILAVENVT
+490 
-503 DTFPIPVDFVGNS
+503 
-516 ESFMLTVRGESM
+516 
-528 IESGIL
+528 
-534 DGDYILV
+534 
-541 KRQNM
+541 
-546 ANNGEIVV
+546 
-554 ALIGDEATV
+554 
-563 KTFYKEKDHIRLQ
+563 
-576 PENSTMD
+576 
-583 PIIVPTCEILG
+583 
-594 KVAGVFR
+594 
-601 KM
+601 

>member
-1 MRIEMP
+1 MP

-213 WMVDATG
+213 WMVDETG
-220 IAEYVT
+220 IADYVT
-226 PGFTEVFERELE
+226 SGFPEVFERELE
-238 SRNSMDPLKEC
+238 RENSHNAGENETPGTSGCLVDGASRDALKEC
-249 WAGIAALPADKSH
+249 WIGLAALPADKSH

-284 LDNDTIGNVKNM
+284 LDNDTIGNAKNM
-296 ITAFQAPLTVDK
+296 ISAFQAPLLVDK

-372 EKGKQIG
+372 VKGKQIG

-393 ELNKREKAILRF
+393 ELNKKDILLEKINQF
-405 IEKQIMTQGYPPSVR
+405 
-420 EIGKAVGLSST
+420 
-431 ATVHGY
+431 
-437 LSKLDE
+437 
-443 KGYIKKQD
+443 
-451 KKGRTLRLLKGGSG
+451 
-465 EEKKTSSKEFYTQ
+465 
-478 KELVEVPIIGKI
+478 
-490 TAGEPILAVENVT
+490 
-503 DTFPIPVDFVGNS
+503 
-516 ESFMLTVRGESM
+516 
-528 IESGIL
+528 
-534 DGDYILV
+534 
-541 KRQNM
+541 
-546 ANNGEIVV
+546 
-554 ALIGDEATV
+554 
-563 KTFYKEKDHIRLQ
+563 KEK
-576 PENSTMD
+576 
-583 PIIVPTCEILG
+583 
-594 KVAGVFR
+594 
-601 KM
+601 